1 MCGKDYSWH
10 PTTFGCESGE
20 YLAST
25 IVDSAIT
32 CDEIIGTADIVS
44 TNVIC
49 TVSTNAA
56 NIVSI
61 NFDDKKVRYNT
72 IFFILHTVL
81 LMVVLLFIIN
91 IIFCHYAKHRSK
103 HKLLTY

>member
-1 MCGKDYSWH
+1 MCEKDYSWH

-72 IFFILHTVL
+72 IFFYFTHG
-81 LMVVLLFIIN
+81 FINGSITIYN
-91 IIFCHYAKHRSK
+91 QYYFLSLRK
-103 HKLLTY
+103 T